1 MSNQKKIIKLT
12 NSDGSEY
19 LLGVDSIIEIHWI
32 EPKGMSKISSREAM
46 VTTNWAMQTPEEIW
60 MQINN

>member
-32 EPKGMSKISSREAM
+32 EPKGMSKISSRGAM
-46 VTTNWAMQTPEEIW
+46 VTTNWGMQTPEEIW
-60 MQINN
+60 IQINS